1 MKWTFLQRDVTLAIL
16 NFFFWKFGRKMQKSL
31 GEQNIQQNFKK
42 RFFEFFDDLNQENG
56 GHLGFWPPETLAQGG
71 KSRKVEFYK
80 DYVLIFDI

>member
-1 MKWTFLQRDVTLAIL
+1 MDLSSKGRNSCNSEL
-16 NFFFWKFGRKMQKSL
+16 FFFGNLVEKCKNHLVNKTYNKIS
-31 GEQNIQQNFKK
+31 KK

>member
-16 NFFFWKFGRKMQKSL
+16 NFFFGNLVEKCKNHLVNKTYNKIS
-31 GEQNIQQNFKK
+31 KK